1 MSHLAAELHGT
12 VLHVCPALHEP
23 DEADPST
30 PSVAQRLAAA
40 SIEAETCG
48 DVYRALA
55 RLCSTKPLSIQAV
68 IVCVDD
74 LGAPELSFFSLVR
87 QVCRGISV
95 YVYGHERAEPRIAR
109 AIQSGATGRVSE
121 EVLTSISQ
129 RCRKATPWSAET
141 KADVNER
148 KPEATAPVA
157 DAAPQSGAL
166 GEPPA
171 MLDEEPTP
179 RQNDKE
185 TPTGPARVPWLRY
198 LDTPV
203 RTPPKPVPP
212 TTSEPAERPPS
223 APRPPMQGPLLSPEE
238 LEALIGNDPV
248 ADSPEDGERSS

>member
-1 MSHLAAELHGT
+1 MSHLAAELHTT
-12 VLHVCPALHEP
+12 VLHVRPALPES
-23 DEADPST
+23 DEAHPST
-30 PSVAQRLAAA
+30 DTVAQRLAVA

-55 RLCSTKPLSIQAV
+55 RLCGTKPLLIQAV

-74 LGAPELSFFSLVR
+74 LGVQELSFFSLVR

-109 AIQSGATGRVSE
+109 AIQLGATGRVSE
-121 EVLTSISQ
+121 EVLTSIGQ
-129 RCRKATPWSAET
+129 RCRKATHWSAET
-141 KADVNER
+141 NAAVNER
-148 KPEATAPVA
+148 KPEATAPIA
-157 DAAPQSGAL
+157 DAAPQSDAL
-166 GEPPA
+166 AEPPV
-171 MLDEEPTP
+171 MLEDEPTP
-179 RQNDKE
+179 VQNDKE

-212 TTSEPAERPPS
+212 PTREPAERPPS
-223 APRPPMQGPLLSPEE
+223 ASPPPARGPLLSPEE

-248 ADSPEDGERSS
+248 ADSPENGERSS